1 MAVFNLKEIEMP
13 TPDKILKEAL
23 TLTSAE
29 KAKLID
35 KLLSS
40 LDHPDKEID
49 QLWAEE
55 AESRIDAYEQG
66 KLKALSIKEVLA
78 KYK

>member
-1 MAVFNLKEIEMP
+1 M
-13 TPDKILKEAL
+13 TTSDKIFKEAL
-23 TLTSAE
+23 ALTSAE
-29 KAKLID
+29 KAELID

-40 LDHPDKEID
+40 LDQPDKEID

-66 KLKALSIKEVLA
+66 KLKALSIKEVL
-78 KYK
+78 